1 LPVQIRPVRVII
13 INNKRKGQKRSFIYI
28 KIATNHDLCSSSW
41 NLTINRYTETES
53 HLPKKDIYVSITCTV
68 KKISHIKNVYFLRKS
83 IHKLQNNNVATRNY
97 FDYIKMIRAQIY
109 RRCISTMS
117 EVCQIFQEKTGH
129 YGIMAGNREFYEG
142 SGDSLPVQKYKGL
155 FTIFPF
161 EYHLYV
167 FNFIPVLSFT
177 DKTTLFRKEPSKTS
191 VRLIFNVL
199 WNILSHTKVT
209 VVSISYR
216 TLKNEVKPVVN
227 ILIEQ

>member
-1 LPVQIRPVRVII
+1 IYVKLPVQIRPVRVII

-28 KIATNHDLCSSSW
+28 KIATNHDLCSLTWSI
-41 NLTINRYTETES
+41 TINRYAIIES

-97 FDYIKMIRAQIY
+97 FNYIKMIRAQIY

-155 FTIFPF
+155 F
-161 EYHLYV
+161 YHLSIRISSLCFQFY
-167 FNFIPVLSFT
+167 PC
-177 DKTTLFRKEPSKTS
+177 P
-191 VRLIFNVL
+191 LIYGQNYL
-199 WNILSHTKVT
+199 
-209 VVSISYR
+209 ISER
-216 TLKNEVKPVVN
+216 A
-227 ILIEQ
+227 Q